1 MKKGKEK
8 NDNSSRRIKKYSE
21 LGFTDDFLF
30 CKILQEDPEF
40 CKEVVETILDVKIR
54 KIIQLDK
61 QQMIEKTPD
70 GRGVRLDVYLEGDS
84 AVYDIEMQNENP
96 RNLPKRSRYYQG
108 MIDLNNLERGEDF
121 NNLKKTVIAFITTF
135 DPFGRGLCRYTFRN
149 TCVEVSGLEL
159 GDESLKVFINA
170 KGKETDDISPKM
182 RDFLNYVMSERVEG
196 DFSRRLEDRVE
207 KARRNTEWEM
217 EYMTLEWK
225 LEERYRTAKIEDAKA
240 MLAEGISIE
249 VIKKITGINPEDLK
263 ESDESVSVSET
274 EAIYNE

>member
-8 NDNSSRRIKKYSE
+8 IDNSSRRIKKYSE